1 METVLVILRFVLS
14 WIHFFLPAMIPLPAQ
29 YLGACILWLVIL
41 NFRNAALWK
50 WKQCWKML
58 LMLLG
63 KYISVSNRQS
73 VKTTKRKTSFI
84 PLRTI
89 RFLDVFFPKI

>member
-1 METVLVILRFVLS
+1 MEMDLVILRFVLS

-29 YLGACILWLVIL
+29 YLGVYILWLAIL

-58 LMLLG
+58 LMSLG

-73 VKTTKRKTSFI
+73 VKTTN
-84 PLRTI
+84 L
-89 RFLDVFFPKI
+89 LY